1 MSRVAMRL
9 GIAVGSTSVLV
20 LGLMSVNG
28 AQASPDAADS
38 SSDSGTVS
46 AQAKSN
52 YQVCG
57 YDVSASTTTQ
67 SGNSSSE
74 TASLRSKKGKPSK
87 VRKLRV
93 PPKKVTTK
101 KAKIRWNKPKRT
113 GSTKLKKYQFR
124 LKAKGSKWKK
134 WKGKA
139 PKKLAIN
146 KKQKKKQNK
155 FKKVYKN
162 LKPGTSYVVQVR
174 AKNKTG
180 NGRGK
185 KNGVKFQTLPNCT
198 PDPGPNPG
206 PNPGPTN
213 LRSINYTYSNYN
225 KADWT
230 TGGGTLKTLQTT
242 QFVDDIPSVLTV
254 QTPDGDGCIAIF
266 DAFDGKPFA
275 TAGSGDPIPV
285 KPPDGSN
292 PQQLT
297 IIPWQSSN
305 GGCNINTDFVRYD
318 ASIVIAVFVS
328 KSYYDSPPSNAT
340 VCKISAKDATAID
353 NMALTSS
360 GGNQW
365 TKGDCVIDKPRVRT
379 LNDKKKYT
387 GSLFTMASDGKSK
400 PLYIELAD
408 NAILKTPLN
417 ALVASTGTNVNPCVV
432 KTQRQ
437 IILTGFGRLD
447 SNVGAPPSGNKKE
460 WPGKYLVDS
469 GQLIV
474 NSSSAETFPIDV
486 SGVTISNSPVRKD
499 AAVKLNFDGSCN
511 SKYEN
516 KGDTNR
522 AAKVFDVKR
531 IVWNK
536 ESDALEVGKKSF
548 VGSSWV
554 LSADDSIKV
563 SSTNQRYEDMTVV
576 QGAAGGVVNI
586 GSYGYNYGTAGS
598 TIEGVYV
605 PRITQQGNSFEQG
618 GGTAL
623 VQTLTCPQNDL
634 TGNNPQNVTNVSINN
649 FTVADLG
656 RAPDPVSG
664 ETVNKYSRGFS
675 LGIQEGPFCGD
686 LNQDASNVTF
696 GNFQFTNF
704 DIYGDAPGNSELYVN
719 AGTAAR
725 QGKSVTLLPIR
736 FCAGVSGTANCQ
748 PFPPPPPSAA
758 ADRPVTYWSNGDRS
772 FGYYVCGVED
782 QAKAQQ
788 CWNTDG
794 NAQGPAEGPGKIAEA
809 VPNISYTPEARVW
822 EGKVGFPYGP

>member
-139 PKKLAIN
+139 PKKLAVN

-162 LKPGTSYVVQVR
+162 LKPGTSYVFQVR

-180 NGRGK
+180 NGKGK

-206 PNPGPTN
+206 PTN

-225 KADWT
+225 PDAWT
-230 TGGGTLKTLQTT
+230 NNGGTLKTLQTT

-305 GGCNINTDFVRYD
+305 GGCNINTDFFRYD
-318 ASIVIAVFVS
+318 PSIVIAVFVS

-365 TKGDCVIDKPRVRT
+365 TKGDCVIDKPRMRT

-408 NAILKTPLN
+408 NAVLKTPLN
-417 ALVASTGTNVNPCVV
+417 ALVASSGTNACVV
-432 KTQRQ
+432 KTKRQ

-447 SNVGAPPSGNKKE
+447 SSVGDPPSNDKDK

-499 AAVKLNFDGSCN
+499 AAVKLNFTGSCN
-511 SKYEN
+511 PKYEN

-536 ESDALEVGKKSF
+536 ESDALEVGKNSF
-548 VGSSWV
+548 VGSSWL

-605 PRITQQGNSFEQG
+605 PRITQQGAGFEKG

-623 VQTLTCPQNDL
+623 VQTLTCPRVNL
-634 TGNNPQNVTNVSINN
+634 NGTGPQSAQNVTNVSINN

-664 ETVNKYSRGFS
+664 ETVNNYSRGFS
-675 LGIQEGPFCGD
+675 LGIQQKNFCGN
-686 LNQDASNVTF
+686 LAQDASDVTF
-696 GNFQFTNF
+696 GDFQFTNF
-704 DIYGDAPGNSELYVN
+704 DIYGDAPDNSELYVDTDRAVN
-719 AGTAAR
+719 
-725 QGKSVTLLPIR
+725 LLPIR

-758 ADRPVTYWSNGDRS
+758 TDRPVTYWSNGDRS

-782 QAKAQQ
+782 REKAKK

-794 NAQGPAEGPGKIAEA
+794 EAQGPDSPG
-809 VPNISYTPEARVW
+809 VPNISYTPEQGVW